1 MARIDAQ
8 KVDEVRSQGTRAVL
22 GALVHELT
30 TLRSQ
35 QWGNLWGY
43 IFIAPAV
50 LMYLIFQ
57 AWPILRGLFMAF
69 SDYRW
74 LIPATHGLSG
84 FNGLDNWVE
93 MFQDSTFW
101 NSFLISVRFSAI
113 YLPLTLIVSLFA
125 AVMISRVRNGV
136 AAGAFRVI
144 VYMPVIVPISISMLL
159 WVKLFDPQLGYLNTL
174 LRDIGV
180 QNPPNWLG
188 SPNSAPYAMILP
200 TIWAHF
206 GSWALLFLI
215 GIYNINHEIYEAAV
229 VDGANAWHQF
239 RSVTVPLLKPV
250 FALVLV
256 TGSGILGVTEEAMVL
271 FEGTTG
277 GPAESALTT
286 GVYIYRVAFIHG
298 DMRMGYAAAISLF
311 LGVVN
316 MLITLVIFKTLRTE
330 RQ

>member
-1 MARIDAQ
+1 MAHIDAQ
-8 KVDEVRSQGTRAVL
+8 KADEVRARGAGAV
-22 GALVHELT
+22 VTEMFHELAA
-30 TLRSQ
+30 LRHQ
-35 QWGNLWGY
+35 KWGNLWGY
-43 IFIAPAV
+43 LFIAPAV
-50 LMYLIFQ
+50 LMYLVFQ
-57 AWPILRGLFMAF
+57 AWPILRGIFMAF

-74 LIPATHGLSG
+74 LIADTHGLTG
-84 FNGLDNWVE
+84 FNGLKNWVE

-101 NSFLISVRFSAI
+101 NSFLISLRFSVI
-113 YLPLTLIVSLFA
+113 YLPITLIVSLFA

-136 AAGAFRVI
+136 AAGTFRVI

-174 LRDIGV
+174 LRDVGV

-188 SPNSAPYAMILP
+188 SPASAPYAMILP

-215 GIYNINHEIYEAAV
+215 GIYNINREIYEAAL

-239 RSVTVPLLKPV
+239 RSVTVPLLKPI

-271 FEGTTG
+271 FAGTSG

-298 DMRMGYAAAISLF
+298 DMRMGYAAAMSLF
-311 LGVVN
+311 LGLVN